1 MEYVVFVPII
11 IRSVAA
17 VCNEVEEEYL
27 GYGILSMGR
36 ETCFGCP
43 WGHHWF
49 VTSGFSY
56 QFISMI
62 YYSIDLVINILGT

>member
-11 IRSVAA
+11 IRFVAA
-17 VCNEVEEEYL
+17 VRNEVEEEYL

-36 ETCFGCP
+36 ETLFWLFLRSPLVCNQ
-43 WGHHWF
+43 WR
-49 VTSGFSY
+49 SY